1 MTNKINQKNPRRA
14 AWLEL
19 YTVQKS
25 RVTRP
30 VPSVVRGRP
39 PRIGS
44 LKQFHSYISEAD
56 EKLLVN
62 WRNKFSRLTGRNI
75 TLGEVAGL
83 LARILNDR
91 FEVVRMKT
99 EPENIEALVDL
110 LVGEE
115 KRAAA
120 TAKKGKNDLS
130 VQEIEGLSG
139 TK

>member
-1 MTNKINQKNPRRA
+1 MKNKTNLKTPRRA

-25 RVTRP
+25 RAPRP
-30 VPSVVRGRP
+30 APAVGRGRP

-44 LKQFHSYISEAD
+44 LKQFHSYISETD
-56 EKLLVN
+56 ENLLVN
-62 WRNKFSRLTGRNI
+62 WRDRFSRLTGRNI

-91 FEVVRMKT
+91 FEVVGLKAD
-99 EPENIEALVDL
+99 PENIEALVDL

-115 KRAAA
+115 KKAVI
-120 TAKKGKNDLS
+120 TSKKGKSDLS
-130 VQEIEGLSG
+130 VQEIESISG